1 MAIQYFPRIDDLR
14 AIEII
19 KELNA
24 KTVSEAVELASTN
37 HPAAYHYATAAITVS
52 EEQLLSL
59 RQRVKKVA
67 EELGFPIELNRND
80 ARELDQKISTILFQ
94 DVDLVPAE
102 AANKEVWNFLTLV
115 VLPDIAKWRFPNQSK
130 KPDYD
135 RWLGGHRNVIRK
147 LWWREA
153 VLGHDLNSKIGE
165 DEAVGIMERPMLS
178 GQASIAR
185 AMVKALLQSE
195 EEFPNTARSELLRAG
210 AVNLRRYLPF
220 TAFEMLS
227 EERIEEFVL
236 KVFRESS
243 QAYVEKQKE
252 LKNAEI
258 ED

>member
-19 KELNA
+19 KELNT
-24 KTVSEAVELASTN
+24 KSVSEAQELASTN
-37 HPAAYHYATAAITVS
+37 HPAAYYYATAAVTVS
-52 EEQLLSL
+52 EEQLQEL
-59 RQRVKKVA
+59 RQRVKDVA
-67 EELGFPIELNRND
+67 DDLQFPRDLSRD
-80 ARELDQKISTILFQ
+80 SARELDQRISTILFQ
-94 DVDLVPAE
+94 NLDLVPAE

-115 VLPDIAKWRFPNQSK
+115 VLPDIAKWRFPNEGK

-185 AMVKALLQSE
+185 AMVKALLKSE
-195 EEFPNTARSELLRAG
+195 EEFPSTARSELLRAS

-220 TAFEMLS
+220 TAFEMLT

-236 KVFRESS
+236 NVFRESS
-243 QAYVEKQKE
+243 QAYVEKQEE
-252 LKNAEI
+252 LKKAKSQV
-258 ED
+258 